1 MAGIG
6 ELVDDKYEILSLVG
20 EGGMS
25 RVYLARDRRLN
36 KLWAVKEIN
45 RAADGP
51 GGAVVSQ
58 SLVAEANL
66 LKRLDHPMLP
76 RVVDIVEDDRTVLV
90 VMDYVEGKSL
100 RRVLLETGR
109 PMDERAVIDVGAQ
122 LCDVLGYLHTRNPP
136 IIYRDMKPGNVML
149 REDGAVKLID
159 FGIAREYKEAALA
172 DTSIL
177 GTRGYAAP
185 EQFARGAQTD
195 ARSDVYSLGV
205 TLYALA
211 TGRSP
216 ADEAFLRPLREVD
229 PRLSE
234 GLEIIVAKAT
244 RANPGERY
252 QSCAQM
258 RHDLLNHEKLT
269 EGYRQGLRR
278 RLRRFNL
285 LRGLAAALGAAAVA
299 CLVSSFALKRATYE
313 ARLADARAASALAE
327 ADGISEA
334 EERCMLAV
342 EADPARPEAYA
353 ELVGNVYKADQRFS
367 MEESARLQALMDRHR
382 ASIQRS
388 PGYAKLCYD
397 VGILYYVYFEQTGEG
412 EERPYAA
419 SAGAQAAQWFG
430 LAADAYDERSA
441 AGAACALTP
450 SERRSAEAYAVI
462 GEFYRRLAQATLEG
476 SEGLVYEEY
485 WGSLVDALRGLSD
498 DDPVMVRLRLCSL
511 IQAAVSSPTHLGGFR
526 RAGVGREAAEGLL
539 AEAVGAARSLAD
551 EAAPSERARA
561 LCASVVSGEAQ
572 ATANIEAVYGG
583 AGARAWATETGDAP

>member
-1 MAGIG
+1 MAAIG
-6 ELVDDKYEILSLVG
+6 ELVDGKYEILSLVG

-36 KLWAVKEIN
+36 KLWAVKEVN

-51 GGAVVSQ
+51 GGEVVSQ

-76 RVVDIVEDDRTVLV
+76 RIVDIVEDNRTVLI

-100 RRVLLETGR
+100 RRVLRETGR
-109 PMDERAVIDVGAQ
+109 PMEERAVIDVGAQ
-122 LCDVLGYLHTRNPP
+122 LCDVLEYLHTRNPP
-136 IIYRDMKPGNVML
+136 IVYRDMKPGNVML

-159 FGIAREYKEAALA
+159 FGIAREYKESALA

-185 EQFARGAQTD
+185 EQLARGAQTD
-195 ARSDVYSLGV
+195 ARSDIYSLGV

-234 GLEIIVAKAT
+234 GLELIVAKAT
-244 RANPGERY
+244 SANPGERY

-299 CLVSSFALKRATYE
+299 CLAASFALKRATYE
-313 ARLADARAASALAE
+313 ARLADARAASVAAE
-327 ADGISEA
+327 AGGESEA
-334 EERCMLAV
+334 ERRFLLAID
-342 EADPARPEAYA
+342 ADPARPEAYA

-382 ASIQRS
+382 ASIRRS
-388 PGYAKLCYD
+388 PAYAKLCYD

-412 EERPYAA
+412 EARAYAA
-419 SAGAQAAQWFG
+419 SAGAQAAQWFK
-430 LAADAYDERSA
+430 LAADAYDERA
-441 AGAACALTP
+441 ATGAACTLTP
-450 SERRSAEAYAVI
+450 SERRAAEAYVVI
-462 GEFYRRLAQATLEG
+462 GEFYRKLSQATLEG
-476 SEGLVYEEY
+476 NEGLAYEEY
-485 WGSLVDALRGLSD
+485 WGSLEDAFRGLSD
-498 DDPVMVRLRLCSL
+498 DDPAMVRLRLCAL
-511 IQAAVSSPTHLGGFR
+511 IQGAVSSPTYLGGFR
-526 RAGVGREAAEGLL
+526 RAGVGREAAEALL
-539 AEAVGAARSLAD
+539 EGAVGTARSLAE
-551 EAAPSERARA
+551 EAASSETACA
-561 LCASVVSGEAQ
+561 LCDSVVSGEGRAM
-572 ATANIEAVYGG
+572 AAIEAVYGG
-583 AGARAWATETGDAP
+583 AGARARGAQGGEAP